1 MLDVHPNQTI
11 NINLSNFSG
20 FLFKK
25 KKKEERKRKKGK
37 GSSWGPEKVPKTRS
51 KLSAMSILVGTFI
64 PNQDKKQ
71 TDGTIISK
79 H

>member
-11 NINLSNFSG
+11 KINLSNFSG

-25 KKKEERKRKKGK
+25 KKKVK